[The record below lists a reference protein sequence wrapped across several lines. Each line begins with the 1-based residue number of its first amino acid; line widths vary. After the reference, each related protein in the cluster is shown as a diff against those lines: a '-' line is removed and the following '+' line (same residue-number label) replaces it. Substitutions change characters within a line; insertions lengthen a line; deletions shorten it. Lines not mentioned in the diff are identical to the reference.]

1 MQPPKVIP
9 ERKWITF
16 VFARSSI
23 HIIRTHLSR
32 ICVSMVCYM
41 LAVFTCY
48 KIVRKYMPQILSK
61 PQVTGIKGS
70 ETNTRRKLWGNTI
83 RMFNLRFSYRWLW
96 RESSSRMWRRVVR
109 LMTAE
114 VTKEETTSTRS
125 VSLRQTSQSHVAK
138 DTGSTLQNC
147 IFTFAPR
154 TQKWNCWHSNIRNWV
169 PAVHIRTHQNKN

>member
-9 ERKWITF
+9 ERKWKRIMF

-23 HIIRTHLSR
+23 HIIRTCLSR

-41 LAVFTCY
+41 LTVLTSY
-48 KIVRKYMPQILSK
+48 KIVKKYMRQILPK
-61 PQVTGIKGS
+61 PQATGINGS

-96 RESSSRMWRRVVR
+96 RESPSRMWRRVVR
-109 LMTAE
+109 LMIAE
-114 VTKEETTSTRS
+114 VTKEQTTSTRS
-125 VSLRQTSQSHVAK
+125 VSLRQTSQRHMAE

-147 IFTFAPR
+147 VFLRLLHAHT
-154 TQKWNCWHSNIRNWV
+154 N
-169 PAVHIRTHQNKN
+169 